1 MKSTTLP
8 EELHPYCNGIPSILL
23 SVFFFDLQNNISQCI
38 LLFGTYCIHC
48 QCISKQCLRF
58 SKPTLADLSAHG
70 SSARQIPMK
79 YAQQG
84 NSSTLS
90 FDIWFILN
98 DFRLSYWHLLSLSFV
113 LDEYFPLQVCVDG
126 EAWVRRSLPAHNLL
140 QLLGSQTSILCS
152 DLFPNRPRL
161 SASLWKVCAWSPDR
175 RQTSNCLPP
184 EPTGQFYCCLA
195 LYHSVFDIKLKYNC
209 LFIWW
214 LFLLTILLFFFIK
227 IKCFYWSI
235 LWGHST
241 DKYT

>member
-1 MKSTTLP
+1 MFLSRQWWNPQPFLKNCIRIVTGF
-8 EELHPYCNGIPSILL
+8 HQFYCLFFSLTCRTIFHN
-23 SVFFFDLQNNISQCI
+23 VFYYLALIAFIVNAFWI
-38 LLFGTYCIHC
+38 
-48 QCISKQCLRF
+48 CISKQCLRF

-90 FDIWFILN
+90 FDIWLILN

-209 LFIWW
+209 LFIWS
-214 LFLLTILLFFFIK
+214 LQYCFF
-227 IKCFYWSI
+227 
-235 LWGHST
+235 
-241 DKYT
+241 